1 MSLESRAEHG
11 LQSVA
16 ASLTG
21 VLAHPPAVEEL
32 VSPIRRE

>member
-1 MSLESRAEHG
+1 MSLESRAEPR
-11 LQSVA
+11 LQSVV

-21 VLAHPPAVEEL
+21 VLAHPPAVEGL